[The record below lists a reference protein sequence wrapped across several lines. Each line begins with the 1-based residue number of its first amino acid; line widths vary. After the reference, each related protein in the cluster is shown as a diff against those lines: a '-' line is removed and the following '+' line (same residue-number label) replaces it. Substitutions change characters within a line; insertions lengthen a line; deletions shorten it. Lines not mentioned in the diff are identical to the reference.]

1 MGDEKIRCEPDQPKT
16 WKENVDGVIVDCSEG
31 REGNRLEYSFECTIG
46 GVLRKHGFCSD
57 REFTREELK
66 QRPEFRS
73 VLTDEIDGK
82 VHTAVAGR

>member
-1 MGDEKIRCEPDQPKT
+1 
-16 WKENVDGVIVDCSEG
+16 
-31 REGNRLEYSFECTIG
+31 LEYSFECTIG

-82 VHTAVAGR
+82 VHTRRRRTVTNIDGAFFYFLERSSRNMGRS